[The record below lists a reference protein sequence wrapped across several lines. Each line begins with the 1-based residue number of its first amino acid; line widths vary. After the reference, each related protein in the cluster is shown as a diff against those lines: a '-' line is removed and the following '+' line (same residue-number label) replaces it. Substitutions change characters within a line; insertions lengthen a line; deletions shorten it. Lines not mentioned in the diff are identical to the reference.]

1 MLADFLLGPF
11 RTRILSALLLRPE
24 ESWHVREL
32 ARQLDA
38 LPGSVN
44 RELTKLT
51 DAGIL
56 SRQQIGNQIHYRA
69 NPACPI
75 LEEIT
80 SLLRKTSGLADQI
93 SGALRPLSARIECA
107 FIFGSVARGE
117 EHATSDIDI
126 LALGDIGFSEI
137 VAALHPL
144 QAALR
149 REINPVVYRVEDFRL
164 KRAIGD
170 TWAREVANNPK
181 IFVIGTADDF
191 GKLVEDRPPVT
202 AGAKPQ

>member
-11 RTRILSALLLRPE
+11 RTRVLSALLLRPE

-51 DAGIL
+51 EAGIL
-56 SRQQIGNQIHYRA
+56 TRQQIGNQIHYRA
-69 NPACPI
+69 NPDCPI
-75 LEEIT
+75 LGEIT

-93 SGALRPLSARIECA
+93 TAALRPLSARIQCA

-117 EHATSDIDI
+117 VQASSDIDI
-126 LALGDIGFSEI
+126 LALGDISFSEI
-137 VAALHPL
+137 VAALYPL
-144 QAALR
+144 QAVLG
-149 REINPVVYRVEDFRL
+149 REINPVVYHAEDFRQKL
-164 KRAIGD
+164 ASGNAW
-170 TWAREVANNPK
+170 TREVATNAK
-181 IFVIGTADDF
+181 LFVKGTADDF

-202 AGAKPQ
+202 TGAKPR